1 MQVNVNIE
9 LPEDVSQALQKKWGD
24 LSKRTLETLAI
35 DGYRSGAL
43 SESQVRRMLRFQTRM
58 EVHEFLKSAGVY
70 FDYTEDDL
78 KQDLETHHKLGIIP
92 AR

>member
-24 LSKRTLETLAI
+24 LSKRALEALAI
-35 DGYRSGAL
+35 DGYGSGAL

-58 EVHEFLKSAGVY
+58 EVHEFLKNAGVY

-78 KQDLETHHKLGIIP
+78 QQDLETHRKLGIVP